1 MSQLSTKRSRQF
13 LALGG
18 GLIVL
23 SVIII
28 ITTYG
33 SGPYFPPPLIFT
45 WPTLILGGA
54 FVGYGVAGVASK
66 GDLRTLRISLAVVV
80 GILGWVLQ
88 IWITSV
94 INPAVDLIRSIGN
107 GYLTSLSV
115 AVIVVILIE
124 VSISRL
130 SSQRS

>member
-1 MSQLSTKRSRQF
+1 MGS
-13 LALGG
+13 

-33 SGPYFPPPLIFT
+33 SGPYFPSPLIFT

-54 FVGYGVAGVASK
+54 FVGFGVAGVSSK
-66 GDLRTLRISLAVVV
+66 GDLRPLRVGLAGVV
-80 GILGWVLQ
+80 GIMGWILQ
-88 IWITSV
+88 IWITSI
-94 INPAVDLIRSIGN
+94 INPAVDLIRSIEN
-107 GYLTSLSV
+107 GYLTSISV
-115 AVIVVILIE
+115 AAIVVILIE

-130 SSQRS
+130 SSRRSS